1 MISAN
6 GFQFFSFRTHGL
18 PFDLKLRKKKK
29 FKEAKQFVPKLKVY
43 DRETVLLHDKVWLVE
58 DEKNKTLFNQAGAW
72 QGDELCR
79 GKQLR
84 VRTNR

>member
-1 MISAN
+1 MQIV
-6 GFQFFSFRTHGL
+6 FIFSFRTHGL

-29 FKEAKQFVPKLKVY
+29 FKEAKKFVPKLKVY
-43 DRETVLLHDKVWLVE
+43 DRETVLLHDKVWLLE